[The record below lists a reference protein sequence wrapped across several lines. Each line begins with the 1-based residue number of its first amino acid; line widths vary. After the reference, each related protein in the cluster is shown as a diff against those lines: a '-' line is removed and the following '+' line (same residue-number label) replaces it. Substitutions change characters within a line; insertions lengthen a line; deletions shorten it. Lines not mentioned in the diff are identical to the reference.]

1 MPTDL
6 APVYLDD
13 NRVKL
18 QGEPKPKVAT
28 IVAAGGKQA
37 SQVVRL
43 RSPNDEQGEAVGLEA
58 VIDRASEAGPVYLR
72 CVEGGET
79 QASFVNDE
87 SSGIGQAQFGAGRPG
102 MAGQGAKGQLDAALP
117 ADKQAKSDF
126 TGTVGR
132 DPHNRNG
139 ASNQTYGAGDLA
151 PGGRTSLSE
160 EADRSEGTHV
170 DGSQE
175 FQSGG
180 RSGEGGAPPYRD
192 VDVGSTGVADE
203 GVGAQGRRHA
213 GARPIRGRDPAQGAQ
228 GAATESPPSDLRDS
242 STRDDGTQQ
251 GQEPWRGD
259 PTDARTRGYD
269 DGHSSVRA
277 RGERPAPRAR
287 GSDDGAAG
295 SD

>member
-1 MPTDL
+1 MPSEL

-18 QGEPKPKVAT
+18 QGDPRPKVSA

-37 SQVVRL
+37 RQVVRL
-43 RSPNDEQGEAVGLEA
+43 RSPNDEQGETVGLEA
-58 VIDRASEAGPVYLR
+58 VIDRSSEAGPIYLR

-87 SSGIGQAQFGAGRPG
+87 TSGIGQAQFGAGRPG
-102 MAGQGAKGQLDAALP
+102 MAGQGAKGEVDTALP

-126 TGTVGR
+126 TGAGR

-151 PGGRTSLSE
+151 PGGRTGLSE
-160 EADRSEGTHV
+160 QAERGEGTPA
-170 DGSQE
+170 DGSQA

-180 RSGEGGAPPYRD
+180 RNGEGGAPPYRD
-192 VDVGSTGVADE
+192 ADVGSTGVADE

-228 GAATESPPSDLRDS
+228 GARTESPASDLRDS
-242 STRDDGTQQ
+242 STRDDGSQQ
-251 GQEPWRGD
+251 GQQPWRGD
-259 PTDARTRGYD
+259 PTDARTGGYD
-269 DGHSSVRA
+269 DGHSSVRS
-277 RGERPAPRAR
+277 RGERPARR
-287 GSDDGAAG
+287 GRDGDGGGVADA
-295 SD
+295 D

>member
-1 MPTDL
+1 MPSEL

-18 QGEPKPKVAT
+18 QGDPRPKVSA

-43 RSPNDEQGEAVGLEA
+43 RSPNDESGEAVGLEA

-72 CVEGGET
+72 CVEGGEM

-87 SSGIGQAQFGAGRPG
+87 SSGIGQAQFGAARPG
-102 MAGQGAKGQLDAALP
+102 MAGQGATGEADAALP

-126 TGTVGR
+126 TGAGGR
-132 DPHNRNG
+132 DLHSRNG

-151 PGGRTSLSE
+151 PGGRTRLSE
-160 EADRSEGTHV
+160 EADRAEGTHV

-192 VDVGSTGVADE
+192 VDVGSAGVADE
-203 GVGAQGRRHA
+203 GVGAQGRRRA
-213 GARPIRGRDPAQGAQ
+213 GARPIHGSDPAQGAQ

-259 PTDARTRGYD
+259 PEDARTGGYD
-269 DGHSSVRA
+269 DGHSSVRS

-287 GSDDGAAG
+287 GDDGVAS